1 MHILARLALLSVM
14 TVLLATGAAAHTGV
28 GDLSGFV
35 SGFAHPL
42 LGPDHL
48 IAMVAVGMWGAFLGP
63 PAIWLLPVVFPL
75 VMTFGGVLGIIGVPL
90 PGVEVGIATSAIVLG
105 AMVALAATPPLWIA
119 AVLVGLFAIFHGFAH
134 GAELPKAADPV
145 HYALGFV
152 TATGLLHLLGIGF
165 GLLAAFAPGRL
176 VVRASGAAISLA
188 GMFFLVNS
196 AS

>member
-1 MHILARLALLSVM
+1 MSTLVKLALLTVM
-14 TVLLATGAAAHTGV
+14 TALFASGATAHTGI

-35 SGFAHPL
+35 SGFTHPL
-42 LGPDHL
+42 LGIDHV

-75 VMTFGGVLGIIGVPL
+75 VMTFGGMLGIIGVPL
-90 PGVEVGIATSAIVLG
+90 PGVEVGIAFSAIVLG
-105 AMVALAATPPLWIA
+105 AMVALAATPPLWMA
-119 AVLVGLFAIFHGFAH
+119 AIIVGVFAVFHGFAH
-134 GAELPKAADPV
+134 GTELPSSSDPV

-176 VVRASGAAISLA
+176 VVRLSGAAIALA
-188 GMFFLVNS
+188 GVFFFVNS
-196 AS
+196 TV